1 MSESLYRFAEFQ
13 LDCGSFELRRQ
24 GRAQKSERISLERI
38 PMELLILLLERQG
51 SVVTRQE
58 IVDRLWGKDV
68 FVDTEHGINTAIRK
82 VRQALKDD
90 PDNPRFVLTV
100 TGKGYRFVAEKAE
113 DRKISGRSPGVVDLT
128 DADHR
133 RSKEEP
139 IAPVVGEISGD
150 PSKHLPPAPL
160 ISASRQ
166 RIFMIATLVLA
177 LCAAGLLASNAGGVR
192 DRLFPPN
199 RAAQI
204 HSIAVIPLA
213 NLSGDSS
220 QEYFADGMTDE
231 LITALAKNHSL
242 RVVSRTSAMQYKGVQ
257 RPVRD
262 IARELG
268 VDGVLEGSVSRSSNR
283 VHMTVQLIY
292 APTDSHVWAE
302 SYDRDL
308 NQAYS
313 LPEELSQTVAKE
325 VKAATSLAPAPR
337 YINPE
342 AHDAYL
348 RGRFSWIT
356 WDFPQAMTNFQKA
369 IQLQPDY
376 AAAWSWLGATYQLEA
391 IEGSRPASEVS
402 AQAKSA
408 ALKALELDDSL
419 PDAHSSMC
427 GWYHFFAWDLPR
439 ADAECRRA
447 IELSPSDGEFHY
459 LYHWVLMA
467 MERQDEAAQEEK
479 RAVELEP
486 FARAWGLGNFYL
498 GERQFDL
505 AINELQ
511 EQSRF
516 RPYDSGVPENLS
528 TAYWLK
534 GMYKESE
541 QESEKL
547 LQLQGRS
554 DSVIALHKAWERGGE
569 KAVAQWGVEDIKAQ
583 ARKQYVSPYAL
594 AEAVSYTGDKEA
606 TLKYLTEAFGQHDP
620 NLINI
625 QSEAVLD
632 FIHSDPRY
640 QALVRK
646 IGLQLAP

>member
-1 MSESLYRFAEFQ
+1 MSESQYRFAEFQ
-13 LDCGSFELRRQ
+13 LDCASFELRRQ
-24 GRAQKSERISLERI
+24 GRTQKTERIPLERI

-51 SVVTRQE
+51 SVVTREE

-82 VRQALKDD
+82 IRQALRDD
-90 PDNPRFVLTV
+90 PERPRFILTV
-100 TGKGYRFVAEKAE
+100 SGKGYRFVAESSTNGTSAIAAPRTE
-113 DRKISGRSPGVVDLT
+113 AVV
-128 DADHR
+128 
-133 RSKEEP
+133 P
-139 IAPVVGEISGD
+139 PQ
-150 PSKHLPPAPL
+150 PPATPTADLVPAPKPRFRLAAVTAL
-160 ISASRQ
+160 ILLVVAG
-166 RIFMIATLVLA
+166 ILIAV
-177 LCAAGLLASNAGGVR
+177 NAGR
-192 DRLFPPN
+192 MRTRLFP
-199 RAAQI
+199 RTQAAQI
-204 HSIAVIPLA
+204 HSIAVLPLS

-220 QEYFADGMTDE
+220 QDYFADGVTDE
-231 LITALAKNHSL
+231 IITALAKSHSL

-268 VDGVLEGSVSRSSNR
+268 VDGVLEGSLSRTTNR

-308 NQAYS
+308 NQAYA
-313 LPEELSQTVAKE
+313 LPEELAQTVAKE
-325 VKAATSLAPAPR
+325 VKAATSPAPAPR
-337 YINPE
+337 YISPE

-348 RGRFSWIT
+348 RGRFFWVA
-356 WDFPQAMTNFQKA
+356 WDFPQAMTNFEKA

-376 AAAWSWLGATYQLEA
+376 AAAWSWLSLTYQLEA

-402 AQAKSA
+402 AQAESA
-408 ALKALELDDSL
+408 ARKALELDDSL
-419 PDAHSSMC
+419 PDAHCSMC
-427 GWYHFFAWDLPR
+427 AWFHFFAWDLPR

-447 IELSPSDGEFHY
+447 IELSPNYGELYY
-459 LYHWVLMA
+459 LHHWVLMA

-479 RAVELEP
+479 RAVELDP
-486 FARAWGLGNFYL
+486 STRAWGLGNFYL
-498 GERQFDL
+498 MERQFDS

-511 EQSRF
+511 TQSRF
-516 RPYDSGVPENLS
+516 RPDDSGVHENLS
-528 TAYWLK
+528 TTYWLK

-554 DSVIALHKAWERGGE
+554 DSAIAVRKAWERGGE
-569 KAVAQWGVEDIKAQ
+569 KAVARWEVEDIKAQ
-583 ARKQYVSPYAL
+583 ARKRYVSPYFL
-594 AEAVSYTGDKEA
+594 AQAVSYTGDKNE
-606 TLKYLTEAFGQHDP
+606 TVKYLNDAFGQHDS

-625 QSEAVLD
+625 QNDAVFD

-646 IGLQLAP
+646 IGLQLVP

>member
-1 MSESLYRFAEFQ
+1 MSESQYRFAEFQ
-13 LDCGSFELRRQ
+13 LDCASFELRRQ
-24 GRAQKSERISLERI
+24 GRAQKSERVSLERI
-38 PMELLILLLERQG
+38 PMELLILLLERRG

-82 VRQALKDD
+82 IRQALKDD

-100 TGKGYRFVAEKAE
+100 SGKGYRFVAENTE
-113 DRKISGRSPGVVDLT
+113 DRKISGRSSGAGDLT
-128 DADHR
+128 DVER
-133 RSKEEP
+133 RSNEEP
-139 IAPVVGEISGD
+139 IAQVVEEIAGD
-150 PSKHLPPAPL
+150 SSRRIPPAPL
-160 ISASRQ
+160 ISASR
-166 RIFMIATLVLA
+166 RWMFMIATLVLL
-177 LCAAGLLASNAGGVR
+177 LCAAGLLALNAGGVR
-192 DRLFPPN
+192 DRIFPPN
-199 RAAQI
+199 RASQI
-204 HSIAVIPLA
+204 HSIAVLPLA

-262 IARELG
+262 IAHELG

-325 VKAATSLAPAPR
+325 VKAATSPAPAPR

-348 RGRFSWIT
+348 RGRFLWVA
-356 WDFPQAMTNFQKA
+356 WDFPEAMTNFEKA

-376 AAAWSWLGATYQLEA
+376 AAAWSWLSGTYELEA
-391 IEGSRPASEVS
+391 VAGSRPASEVS
-402 AQAKSA
+402 AQAESA
-408 ALKALELDDSL
+408 ARKALELDDSL
-419 PDAHSSMC
+419 PDAHNAMC
-427 GWYHFFAWDLPR
+427 SWYHFFAWDLPR

-447 IELSPSDGEFHY
+447 IELSPSYGELHY
-459 LYHWVLMA
+459 LYHWVLLA
-467 MERQDEAAQEEK
+467 MERHDEAAQEIK
-479 RAVELEP
+479 RAVELDP
-486 FARAWGLGNFYL
+486 FARAWALGAFYL
-498 GERQFDL
+498 GERQFDS
-505 AINELQ
+505 AINEFQ
-511 EQSRF
+511 MQSRF
-516 RPYDSGVPENLS
+516 RPGDWGVHGGLS
-528 TAYWLK
+528 SAYALK
-534 GMYKESE
+534 GMHKEAE
-541 QESEKL
+541 QELETL

-554 DSVIALHKAWERGGE
+554 DAVIAVHKAWERGGA
-569 KAVAQWGVEDIKAQ
+569 KAVGQWGVEDIKAR
-583 ARKQYVSPYAL
+583 ARKQYVSPYDL
-594 AEAVSYTGDKEA
+594 AQAVSYTRDKDE
-606 TLKYLTEAFGQHDP
+606 TLKYLNEAFEQHDP

-625 QSEAVLD
+625 QSEAIFD
-632 FIHSDPRY
+632 FVHSDPRY
-640 QALVRK
+640 QALVKK
-646 IGLQLAP
+646 IGLPPAY

>member
-1 MSESLYRFAEFQ
+1 MSESQYRFAEFQ
-13 LDCGSFELRRQ
+13 LDCASFELRRR
-24 GRAQKSERISLERI
+24 GRTQKTERISLERI

-82 VRQALKDD
+82 VRQALRDD
-90 PDNPRFVLTV
+90 PEQPRFILTIS
-100 TGKGYRFVAEKAE
+100 GKGYRFVAEKAE
-113 DRKISGRSPGVVDLT
+113 DRKLSGGSPGVGDLT
-128 DADHR
+128 DAESN
-133 RSKEEP
+133 SKEEAIVP
-139 IAPVVGEISGD
+139 SVEEASGD
-150 PSKHLPPAPL
+150 PSVRTPPAPL
-160 ISASRQ
+160 PSASR
-166 RIFMIATLVLA
+166 RRMFVIATLVLL
-177 LCAAGLLASNAGGVR
+177 LCAAGLVSVNAGGVR
-192 DRLFPPN
+192 DRILRPN
-199 RAAQI
+199 RASQI
-204 HSIAVIPLA
+204 HSIAVLPLS

-220 QEYFADGMTDE
+220 QDYFADGMTDE
-231 LITALAKNHSL
+231 IITALAKSHSL
-242 RVVSRTSAMQYKGVQ
+242 RVVSRTSAMRYKGVQ

-268 VDGVLEGSVSRSSNR
+268 VDGVIEGSVSRSSNW

-292 APTDSHVWAE
+292 APADSHVWAE

-325 VKAATSLAPAPR
+325 VKAATSPAPPPR
-337 YINPE
+337 YISPE

-348 RGRFSWIT
+348 RGRFLWVA
-356 WDFPQAMTNFQKA
+356 WDFPQAMTNFEKA
-369 IQLQPDY
+369 VQLQPDY
-376 AAAWSWLGATYQLEA
+376 AAAWSWLSATYQLEA
-391 IEGSRPASEVS
+391 IDGSRPASEVG
-402 AQAKSA
+402 AQAESA
-408 ALKALELDDSL
+408 ARKALELNDSL
-419 PDAHSSMC
+419 PDAHWSMC
-427 GWYHFFAWDLPR
+427 GWYHFFAWDLTR

-447 IELSPSDGEFHY
+447 IELNPSDGELHY
-459 LYHWVLMA
+459 MRHWVLMA

-479 RAVELEP
+479 RAVELDP

-498 GERQFDL
+498 GERQFDS

-511 EQSRF
+511 AQSRF
-516 RPYDSGVPENLS
+516 RPDDSGVHENLS
-528 TAYWLK
+528 WAYWLK

-554 DSVIALHKAWERGGE
+554 DSASALRKAWERGGE
-569 KAVAQWGVEDIKAQ
+569 KAVERWVAQDVKAQ
-583 ARKQYVSPYAL
+583 ARERYVSPYL
-594 AEAVSYTGDKEA
+594 IAEAVSYTGDKDE
-606 TLKYLTEAFGQHDP
+606 TVKYLNEAFGQHDP

-625 QSEAVLD
+625 QNDAIFD

>member
-1 MSESLYRFAEFQ
+1 MSESQYRFAEFQ
-13 LDCGSFELRRQ
+13 LDCASFELRRQ
-24 GRAQKSERISLERI
+24 GRAQKSERVSLERI
-38 PMELLILLLERQG
+38 PMELLILLLERRG

-82 VRQALKDD
+82 IRQALKDD

-100 TGKGYRFVAEKAE
+100 SGKGYRFVAENTE
-113 DRKISGRSPGVVDLT
+113 DRKISGRSSGAGDLT
-128 DADHR
+128 DVER
-133 RSKEEP
+133 RSNEEP
-139 IAPVVGEISGD
+139 IAPVVEEIAGD
-150 PSKHLPPAPL
+150 SSRRIPRARL
-160 ISASRQ
+160 ISASQ
-166 RIFMIATLVLA
+166 RWMFMIATLVLL
-177 LCAAGLLASNAGGVR
+177 LCAAGLLALNAGGVR
-192 DRLFPPN
+192 DRIFPPN
-199 RAAQI
+199 RASQI
-204 HSIAVIPLA
+204 HSIAVLPLA

-262 IARELG
+262 IAHELG

-325 VKAATSLAPAPR
+325 VKAATSPAPAPR

-348 RGRFSWIT
+348 RGRFFWVA
-356 WDFPQAMTNFQKA
+356 WHFPEAMTNFEKA

-376 AAAWSWLGATYQLEA
+376 AAAWSWLSGTYELEA
-391 IEGSRPASEVS
+391 IDGSRPASEVS
-402 AQAKSA
+402 ALAESA
-408 ALKALELDDSL
+408 ARKALELDDSL
-419 PDAHSSMC
+419 PDAHNSMC
-427 GWYHFFAWDLPR
+427 GWYAFFAWDLPR

-447 IELSPSDGEFHY
+447 IELSPSYGELHY
-459 LYHWVLMA
+459 LHHWVLLA
-467 MERQDEAAQEEK
+467 MERQDEAAQEIK
-479 RAVELEP
+479 RAVELDP
-486 FARAWGLGNFYL
+486 FARAWALGVFYL
-498 GERQFDL
+498 GERQFDS

-511 EQSRF
+511 MQSRV
-516 RPYDSGVPENLS
+516 RPDDMGVHGYLS
-528 TAYWLK
+528 SAYSLK
-534 GMYKESE
+534 GMYKEAE
-541 QESEKL
+541 QELEKL

-554 DSVIALHKAWERGGE
+554 DSVIAVRKAWERGGE
-569 KAVAQWGVEDIKAQ
+569 MAVGRWGVEDIKAQ
-583 ARKQYVSPYAL
+583 ARKQYVSPHDIAQ
-594 AEAVSYTGDKEA
+594 AVSYTRDKDE
-606 TLKYLTEAFGQHDP
+606 TLKYLNEAFEQHDP

-625 QSEAVLD
+625 QSEAIFD
-632 FIHSDPRY
+632 FVHSDPRY
-640 QALVRK
+640 QALVKK
-646 IGLQLAP
+646 IGLPPAY

>member
-1 MSESLYRFAEFQ
+1 MPDASQASAVRRFGPFEVNLQA
-13 LDCGSFELRRQ
+13 GELRKNGMRLRLSGQ
-24 GRAQKSERISLERI
+24 PFQ
-38 PMELLILLLERQG
+38 ILAVLLERPG
-51 SVVTRQE
+51 EVVTRE
-58 IVDRLWGKDV
+58 ELHSKLWQSDT
-68 FVDTEHGINTAIRK
+68 FVDFDHGLNNAIARIRE
-82 VRQALKDD
+82 VLDD
-90 PDNPRFVLTV
+90 SSDTPRYVETIPRR
-100 TGKGYRFVAEKAE
+100 GYRF
-113 DRKISGRSPGVVDLT
+113 
-128 DADHR
+128 
-133 RSKEEP
+133 
-139 IAPVVGEISGD
+139 IAPLADVQPAAATPSTAEPRVVSPQSPDARDVASVEIT
-150 PSKHLPPAPL
+150 PSRTKRAVVVVALCFITAAAL
-160 ISASRQ
+160 IFILRG
-166 RIFMIATLVLA
+166 RIFRT
-177 LCAAGLLASNAGGVR
+177 NQ
-192 DRLFPPN
+192 
-199 RAAQI
+199 AAQI
-204 HSIAVIPLA
+204 HSIAVLPLS

-268 VDGVLEGSVSRSSNR
+268 VDGVLEGSLSRTTNR

-308 NQAYS
+308 NQAYA
-313 LPEELSQTVAKE
+313 LPEELAQTVAKE
-325 VKAATSLAPAPR
+325 VKAATSPIPAPR
-337 YINPE
+337 YISPE

-348 RGRFSWIT
+348 RGRFFWVA
-356 WDFPQAMTNFQKA
+356 WDFPQAMTNFEKA

-376 AAAWSWLGATYQLEA
+376 AAAWSWLSLTYQLEA

-402 AQAKSA
+402 AQAESA
-408 ALKALELDDSL
+408 ARKALELDDSL
-419 PDAHSSMC
+419 PDAHCSMC
-427 GWYHFFAWDLPR
+427 AWFHFFAWDLPR

-447 IELSPSDGEFHY
+447 IELSPNYGELYY
-459 LYHWVLMA
+459 LHHWVLMA

-479 RAVELEP
+479 RAVELDP
-486 FARAWGLGNFYL
+486 STRPWGLGNFYL
-498 GERQFDL
+498 MERQFDS

-511 EQSRF
+511 AQSRF
-516 RPYDSGVPENLS
+516 RPDDSGVHENLA

-547 LQLQGRS
+547 LQVQGRS
-554 DSVIALHKAWERGGE
+554 DSAIAVRKAWERGGE
-569 KAVAQWGVEDIKAQ
+569 KAVARWGAEDIKAQ
-583 ARKQYVSPYAL
+583 ARKRYVSPYFL
-594 AEAVSYTGDKEA
+594 AQAVSYTGDKNE
-606 TLKYLTEAFGQHDP
+606 TVKYLNDAFGQHDS

-625 QSEAVLD
+625 QNDAVFD

-646 IGLQLAP
+646 LGLQLVP

>member
-1 MSESLYRFAEFQ
+1 MSESQYRFAEFQ
-13 LDCGSFELRRQ
+13 LDCASFELRRQ
-24 GRAQKSERISLERI
+24 GRSHKSERISLERI

-82 VRQALKDD
+82 IRQALKDD
-90 PDNPRFVLTV
+90 PDNPRFVLTLS
-100 TGKGYRFVAEKAE
+100 GKGYRFVVEKAE
-113 DRKISGRSPGVVDLT
+113 DRKISGRSSGGVDLT
-128 DADHR
+128 DADR

-139 IAPVVGEISGD
+139 VAPVVEEISGD
-150 PSKHLPPAPL
+150 FSGRIPAASL
-160 ISASRQ
+160 ISVSWRWA
-166 RIFMIATLVLA
+166 FTIATLVLL
-177 LCAAGLLASNAGGVR
+177 LCAAGLLALNAGGVR
-192 DRLFPPN
+192 DHLFPPN
-199 RAAQI
+199 RASLI
-204 HSIAVIPLA
+204 HSIAVLPLA

-262 IARELG
+262 IAHELG
-268 VDGVLEGSVSRSSNR
+268 VDGVLEGSVSRSPNR

-313 LPEELSQTVAKE
+313 LPEELSQTVAKQ
-325 VKAATSLAPAPR
+325 VKAATSPAPAPR

-342 AHDAYL
+342 AYDAYL
-348 RGRFSWIT
+348 RGRFLWVA
-356 WDFPQAMTNFQKA
+356 WDFPQAMTNFEKA

-376 AAAWSWLGATYQLEA
+376 AVAWSWLSATYQLEA

-408 ALKALELDDSL
+408 ARRALELDDSL
-419 PDAHSSMC
+419 PDAHYSMC

-447 IELSPSDGEFHY
+447 IELSPSDGEPHY
-459 LYHWVLMA
+459 VYHWVLMA

-479 RAVELEP
+479 RAVELDP
-486 FARAWGLGNFYL
+486 FARAWSLGNFYL
-498 GERQFDL
+498 GERQFDS

-511 EQSRF
+511 EVSRF
-516 RPYDSGVPENLS
+516 RPDDSGVPENLS

-541 QESEKL
+541 QEYEKL

-554 DSVIALHKAWERGGE
+554 DSVVAIHKAWERGGE
-569 KAVAQWGVEDIKAQ
+569 KAVAQWRIEDIKAL
-583 ARKQYVSPYAL
+583 ARKKYVSPYLL
-594 AEAVSYTGDKEA
+594 AEAVSYAGDKNE
-606 TLKYLTEAFGQHDP
+606 TVKYLNQAFKLHDP

-625 QSEAVLD
+625 QSEAIFD
-632 FIHSDPRY
+632 FVHSDPRY

-646 IGLQLAP
+646 LGLLLAP

>member
-1 MSESLYRFAEFQ
+1 MPTSEILRFGNFEAD
-13 LDCGSFELRRQ
+13 LHAGELRRGGLKVRLTGQ
-24 GRAQKSERISLERI
+24 PFEVLAT
-38 PMELLILLLERQG
+38 LLEKPGR
-51 SVVTRQE
+51 VVTREELHQK
-58 IVDRLWGKDV
+58 LWAKDT
-68 FVDTEHGINTAIRK
+68 FVDFEHGLNKAINK
-82 VRQALKDD
+82 VREALGDD
-90 PDNPRFVLTV
+90 ADNPRFIETLPRR
-100 TGKGYRFVAEKAE
+100 GYRFLLPLTVAA
-113 DRKISGRSPGVVDLT
+113 PPQAPP
-128 DADHR
+128 ADQVT
-133 RSKEEP
+133 
-139 IAPVVGEISGD
+139 APVSPVSV
-150 PSKHLPPAPL
+150 
-160 ISASRQ
+160 SR
-166 RIFMIATLVLA
+166 RWVFMIATLA
-177 LCAAGLLASNAGGVR
+177 LLLCGAGLLASNTGGVR

-199 RAAQI
+199 RAALI
-204 HSIAVIPLA
+204 HSIAVIPLV

-262 IARELG
+262 IAHELG
-268 VDGVLEGSVSRSSNR
+268 VDGVLEGSVSRSPNR

-325 VKAATSLAPAPR
+325 VKAATSPAPAPR

-342 AHDAYL
+342 AYDAYL
-348 RGRFSWIT
+348 RGRFSWVA
-356 WDFPQAMTNFQKA
+356 WDFPQAMTNFEKA

-376 AAAWSWLGATYQLEA
+376 AAAWSWLSATYQLEA

-408 ALKALELDDSL
+408 ARRALELDDSL
-419 PDAHSSMC
+419 PDAHYSMC

-447 IELSPSDGEFHY
+447 IELSPSDGEPHY
-459 LYHWVLMA
+459 VYHWVLMA
-467 MERQDEAAQEEK
+467 MERQDEAAEEEK
-479 RAVELEP
+479 RAVELDP
-486 FARAWGLGNFYL
+486 FARAWSLGNFYL
-498 GERQFDL
+498 GERQFDS

-511 EQSRF
+511 EVSRF
-516 RPYDSGVPENLS
+516 RPDDSGVPENLS

-541 QESEKL
+541 QEYEKL

-554 DSVIALHKAWERGGE
+554 DSVVAIHKAWERGGE
-569 KAVAQWGVEDIKAQ
+569 KAVAQWRIEDIKAL
-583 ARKQYVSPYAL
+583 ARKKYVSPYLL
-594 AEAVSYTGDKEA
+594 AEAVSYAGDRNE
-606 TLKYLTEAFGQHDP
+606 TVKYLNQAFKLHDP

-625 QSEAVLD
+625 QSEAIFD
-632 FIHSDPRY
+632 FVHSDPRY

-646 IGLQLAP
+646 LGLLLAP